1 MAGAV
6 ENHDQTKPE
15 CNIVRRKWQF
25 KTTVHENTS
34 KNMLLGGELWYKLRQ
49 AAEIDTDESAKDEGV
64 ALSETDYA
72 NVSARRYYS
81 TY

>member
-1 MAGAV
+1 
-6 ENHDQTKPE
+6 
-15 CNIVRRKWQF
+15 
-25 KTTVHENTS
+25 
-34 KNMLLGGELWYKLRQ
+34 MLLGGELWYKLRQ

-81 TY
+81 TYWPHKTEAARDGDGHDGNIAV